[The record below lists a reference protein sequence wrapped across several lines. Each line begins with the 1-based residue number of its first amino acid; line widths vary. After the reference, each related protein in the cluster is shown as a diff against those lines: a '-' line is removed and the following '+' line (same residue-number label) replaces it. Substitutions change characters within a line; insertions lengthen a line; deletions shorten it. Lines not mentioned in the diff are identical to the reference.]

1 MERSQEDE
9 RHCRGGFKA
18 SWQLPGC
25 VGQFS
30 KVNVE
35 NDGSVA
41 GSLMKWGTGFRGRV
55 VGRFSMRYVHA
66 Q

>member
-1 MERSQEDE
+1 M
-9 RHCRGGFKA
+9 
-18 SWQLPGC
+18 
-25 VGQFS
+25 GQFS
-30 KVNVE
+30 KVSVE

-41 GSLMKWGTGFRGRV
+41 GSLMKWGTGFRGGV